1 MSLDADDIGEA
12 IQTAA
17 AFGGKKHPS
26 HLTGDP
32 MVAGERTVRRFRWQL
47 TAFIGQ
53 LPPDLTLAELS
64 ELLDEGNG
72 R

>member
-1 MSLDADDIGEA
+1 MLDADDIAEA
-12 IQTAA
+12 LQTAA
-17 AFGGKKHPS
+17 AFAGKKHPS
-26 HLTGDP
+26 HSNCDP
-32 MVAGERTVRRFRWQL
+32 AVAADITVRRLRTRI

-64 ELLDEGNG
+64 ELLNDGDS